1 MIIRKIKPEDNA
13 AVAGIIR
20 TVMTEIGAVGRGYS
34 IEDPEVDAMFEAY
47 DQPRSVFYVLEDQ
60 NELVGCG
67 GLAQLVGAES
77 TQCEL
82 QKMYFLPAA
91 RGQGLGK
98 ILGEMLIVDARR
110 FEYCSIYIETLETLT
125 VSNRL
130 YQKLGFELLE
140 APEGNTGHCG
150 CDTFYRLSIEPLQID
165 PSLLA

>member
-13 AVAGIIR
+13 VVAGIIR
-20 TVMTEIGAVGRGYS
+20 SVMTEIGAVGPGYS

-60 NELVGCG
+60 SELVGCG
-67 GLAQLVGAES
+67 GLAPLVGAEP

-91 RGQGLGK
+91 RGKGLGK

-110 FEYCSIYIETLETLT
+110 FEYRSIYIETLETLT
-125 VSNRL
+125 AANRL
-130 YQKLGFELLE
+130 YQKLGFEPLE
-140 APEGNTGHCG
+140 SAEGNTGHCG
-150 CDTFYRLSIEPLQID
+150 CDTYYRMNIEPQQID